1 MDLQDY
7 MSGFKRQQI
16 SLFKHDR
23 KVLYWTFPEKI
34 LSMPGKRVLLV
45 KIPYLD
51 SNKWPDV
58 GLYEI
63 FSKVSS

>member
-7 MSGFKRQQI
+7 ISGFKRQQI
-16 SLFKHDR
+16 LLFKHDR
-23 KVLYWTFPEKI
+23 KVLYWTFSEKI

-51 SNKWPDV
+51 SNKMARCGV
-58 GLYEI
+58 I
-63 FSKVSS
+63 